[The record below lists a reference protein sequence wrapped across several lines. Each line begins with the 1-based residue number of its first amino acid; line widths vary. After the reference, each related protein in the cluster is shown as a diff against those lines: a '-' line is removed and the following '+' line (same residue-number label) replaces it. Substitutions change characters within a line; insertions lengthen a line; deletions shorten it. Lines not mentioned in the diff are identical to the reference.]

1 MVHASSSLNAIRRP
15 VVGLEVASRRPDRG
29 RIVGPLRTASIAL
42 KRPFLGP
49 PPNSDGIATTSTF
62 SGRRDSSPIPR
73 RSVRDGLG
81 LTDRGRF
88 FCAAAQVV
96 WPATGASLDA
106 LGRGRNAHVWHLGP
120 LARRRT
126 RKPPPF
132 PALVR
137 CRSCLP
143 WNNQR
148 SVASK
153 VGDRWATARP
163 GRRRPHR

>member
-62 SGRRDSSPIPR
+62 SGRRHSSPIPR

-88 FCAAAQVV
+88 F
-96 WPATGASLDA
+96 L
-106 LGRGRNAHVWHLGP
+106 
-120 LARRRT
+120 RRRAG
-126 RKPPPF
+126 R
-132 PALVR
+132 
-137 CRSCLP
+137 
-143 WNNQR
+143 
-148 SVASK
+148 VASDRR
-153 VGDRWATARP
+153 VSRCPWTWPQCTCVAPRPTGPPQNAQTSAVSGLSPLSELFAVEQSAFSCIQGGRPLGDRTTW
-163 GRRRPHR
+163 